1 MNNIHSFYIPVMGT
15 GFSIDTP
22 IKVAKYGISSVISLV
37 DDTLIEQIRKY
48 YCGVSGEEYIEI
60 SKFDEDSRARRITEY
75 LNLVQRIVNKEFNNL
90 KNSAFTRGSEIT
102 KYFELLPTE
111 SPLKQIYKK
120 MLNTHD
126 PVEKNNLQEQL
137 RQDIQPGEIN
147 VNIMTKLDRTNFS
160 KEGAPLPAE
169 FSDALA
175 ALRGFAKSKLE
186 SAIVFSAGINR
197 RLYSYVANFEDFF
210 ADSTGFIKKRII
222 LKVSDYRSALIQGCF
237 LAKKGIWVSEYRIE
251 SGLNCGGHAFV
262 SQGYLLGPVL
272 EEFKRKRDELVSEIS
287 KIYKKALQASNKP
300 IPKMP
305 LKLLITAQ
313 GGIGTYKEDRFLR
326 QYYNIDQTGW
336 CTPFLLVPEATNVD
350 KETLEKLCNATEN
363 DLCLSEVSPLNVL
376 FNNLKNS
383 PSECKKKE
391 RIKNNQA
398 GSPCNKGHLVSNTE
412 FTEYPIC
419 TASRQYQRLKL
430 EQLKKLNLSE
440 EEFKRQFNKIVNKSC
455 LCHDLGASPLINY
468 KLEDKNKAHTAICPG
483 PNMAYFSKVST
494 LLNMIDHIYGRKNI
508 MNTNYRPHMFIKE
521 LHMYIEY
528 FNREVK
534 KINSCAPTDK
544 QISHFEKFAN
554 NLLEGINYYK
564 QLFPLMEEETKED
577 KKKILDILDK
587 FKEQVNYIIQKYSTL
602 FPSLSTI
609 EMKI

>member
-1 MNNIHSFYIPVMGT
+1 MNIHTFFIPVMGT

-37 DDTLIEQIRKY
+37 DDTLIEQVRRY
-48 YCGVSGEEYIEI
+48 YCSILGEKYIEI
-60 SKFDEDSRARRITEY
+60 QRYEEDSRARRITAY
-75 LNLVQRIVNKEFNNL
+75 LNLVQRIVNKEFNKV
-90 KNSAFTRGSEIT
+90 KNSVFAPGSEIT
-102 KYFELLPTE
+102 KYFELLPTD
-111 SPLKQIYKK
+111 SPLKEIYKR
-120 MLNTHD
+120 MLNTHN

-137 RQDIQPGEIN
+137 RQSMQAGEIN
-147 VNIMTKLDRTNFS
+147 VNIMTKLDKINFS
-160 KEGAPLPAE
+160 KNGTPLPVE
-169 FSDALA
+169 YSDALA

-197 RLYSYVANFEDFF
+197 RLYSYAANFKDFF
-210 ADSTGFIKKRII
+210 ADETGFIKKRII

-237 LAKKGIWVSEYRIE
+237 FAKKGIWVSEYRIE

-272 EEFKRKRDELVSEIS
+272 EEFKRKRNELVAEIS
-287 KIYKKALQASNKP
+287 QIYKKALQASNKP

-305 LKLLITAQ
+305 LKMLITAQ

-350 KETLEKLCNATEN
+350 RETLEKLCNAGED
-363 DLCLSEVSPLNVL
+363 DLYLSEVSPLNVL

-383 PSECKKKE
+383 PSECKKRE

-430 EQLKKLNLSE
+430 EQLKKLNLPE
-440 EEFKRQFNKIVNKSC
+440 EEFKKRFNEIVNKSC

-468 KLEDKNKAHTAICPG
+468 KLEDKNKVYTAICPG

-494 LLNMIDHIYGRKNI
+494 LLDMVDHIYGRKNI
-508 MNTNYRPHMFIKE
+508 MNADYRPHMFIKE
-521 LHMYIEY
+521 LQMYVEY
-528 FNREVK
+528 FSREIE
-534 KINSCAPTDK
+534 KIDSSAPTDK
-544 QISHFEKFAN
+544 QISYFEKFAN

-564 QLFPLMEEETKED
+564 KLFPLMKEETKED
-577 KKKILDILDK
+577 KERILGILDK
-587 FKEQVNYIIQKYSTL
+587 FEKQINHIIQKYSDL
-602 FPSLSTI
+602 FPYSPNLSL
-609 EMKI
+609 